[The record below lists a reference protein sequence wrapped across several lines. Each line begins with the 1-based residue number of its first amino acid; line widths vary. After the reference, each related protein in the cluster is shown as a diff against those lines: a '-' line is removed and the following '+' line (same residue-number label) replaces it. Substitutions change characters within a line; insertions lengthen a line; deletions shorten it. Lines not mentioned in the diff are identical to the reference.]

1 MTDPS
6 APPPFEYQKWAYEKK
21 REDAYRAFDR
31 LDSRLDMIDAAAI
44 KAADAALRAGLLING
59 GAAVSVLAFI
69 GSLATKELVAV
80 SQLSRVASSLVVFA
94 YGVAAAVIGLGLSY
108 LTHFFDVASGASLK
122 RSGEFP
128 FMTPTKASKRY
139 LWFRGSAH
147 VLAVIAFFVCIGCFI
162 FGMISVRDAIVH
174 LAH

>member
-1 MTDPS
+1 VDPRDEAGGRLS
-6 APPPFEYQKWAYEKK
+6 RVRPAGFPIGH
-21 REDAYRAFDR
+21 DR
-31 LDSRLDMIDAAAI
+31 CGGDQSCRRGPTRGPVD
-44 KAADAALRAGLLING
+44 NW

-94 YGVAAAVIGLGLSY
+94 YGVAAAVMGLGLSY
-108 LTHFFDVASGASLK
+108 LTHFFEAVSIASLK
-122 RSGEFP
+122 RTAEFP
-128 FMTPTKASKRY
+128 FMTPTKASKRN